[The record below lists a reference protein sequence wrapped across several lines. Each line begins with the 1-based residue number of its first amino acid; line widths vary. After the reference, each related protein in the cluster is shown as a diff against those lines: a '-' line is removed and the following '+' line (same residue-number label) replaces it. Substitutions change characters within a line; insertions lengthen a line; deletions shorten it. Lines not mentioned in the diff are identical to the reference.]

1 MKGNKMK
8 YEYCGISL
16 GDDIKDII
24 NKFDISKIEY
34 RDSMK
39 RLYFKLGNF
48 SKKTNLECFLYR
60 SANSAVNLFRCF

>member
-24 NKFDISKIEY
+24 NKSFLKNIMY
-34 RDSMK
+34 RK
-39 RLYFKLGNF
+39 NF
-48 SKKTNLECFLYR
+48 IITQIGK
-60 SANSAVNLFRCF
+60 